1 MIAARLVAPLA
12 EPSAPSA
19 VPPPLLPPVQ
29 RGLARRHVVLGLPSL
44 AGLATAA
51 SVAAPHAAYAAASPL
66 SSAAGGQLSVGGELP
81 ADSLAARL
89 VTTGQLKQPGN
100 QPPWPWIP
108 KQTYYPKW
116 MFGEW
121 QVDMEFTGLRLPLG
135 KQLVPAGF
143 LDVAEAP
150 AEAGGLGSRYSF
162 TQRFYSTL
170 PPTFDNELRVQ
181 LGLGMPQDAIIADRA
196 FNTRQTTNAF
206 LGWQAVESVAYDAT
220 EAPLRETVTLSRTAP
235 DGSALPPRR
244 LELYINALSS
254 EDGIG
259 DDTAFYTSELCRQV
273 LLGVRQAEV
282 KDYEIM
288 HSWRRVKSD
297 LVEGRQRSCLYLQPQ
312 EPGFFKAGGRAV
324 AVYDYSFTMKR
335 NAAPDDAPRGAVA
348 CVPTPKD
355 VVQCV

>member
-1 MIAARLVAPLA
+1 MVTIQQAADHTLHFLTHRALTVPNMIAARLVAPLA

-121 QVDMEFTGLRLPLG
+121 QVTAEGAVDCPVAQVDDEPVQVPTPLPVRTALLRIVLSCALLACLSWFPSLH
-135 KQLVPAGF
+135 
-143 LDVAEAP
+143 
-150 AEAGGLGSRYSF
+150 
-162 TQRFYSTL
+162 
-170 PPTFDNELRVQ
+170 
-181 LGLGMPQDAIIADRA
+181 
-196 FNTRQTTNAF
+196 NAF
-206 LGWQAVESVAYDAT
+206 LPSCCRCRLTWNS
-220 EAPLRETVTLSRTAP
+220 P
-235 DGSALPPRR
+235 DCGCP
-244 LELYINALSS
+244 
-254 EDGIG
+254 
-259 DDTAFYTSELCRQV
+259 
-273 LLGVRQAEV
+273 
-282 KDYEIM
+282 
-288 HSWRRVKSD
+288 
-297 LVEGRQRSCLYLQPQ
+297 
-312 EPGFFKAGGRAV
+312 
-324 AVYDYSFTMKR
+324 
-335 NAAPDDAPRGAVA
+335 
-348 CVPTPKD
+348 
-355 VVQCV
+355 